1 MAVMIRQM
9 ARLAYSVRRMS
20 ASADRALVLKRY
32 PNGIKGMAF
41 YQQKAPAEAPPSV
54 RVEKVKDEGITTENR
69 LVGGDLA
76 TLLYL
81 VQLGAV
87 SVDPWHSRVPDVQF
101 ADYSIIDLDPG
112 PKATFA

>member
-20 ASADRALVLKRY
+20 ASADRALVLKRF

-41 YQQKAPAEAPPSV
+41 YQQKAPDEAPSSV
-54 RVEKVKDEGITTENR
+54 RIEPVSDEGLTTQPR
-69 LVGGDLA
+69 LIGGDLA
-76 TLLYL
+76 TLLYI

-87 SVDPWHSRVPDVQF
+87 SVDPWHSRVPDVQY
-101 ADYSIIDLDPG
+101 ADYSII
-112 PKATFA
+112 